1 MDFWK
6 NLLLLIPIWPMT
18 LKVEITGTGI
28 RDLDRTYHTA
38 SQAAKAIIFHHS
50 KDSNAAKLDG
60 HIVDPQYSHEIKQ
73 ELVTAV
79 SVVIDQKIEDL
90 TQARSGY

>member
-1 MDFWK
+1 MK
-6 NLLLLIPIWPMT
+6 PVTPLT
-18 LKVEITGTGI
+18 QTRTGTSTGP

-73 ELVTAV
+73 DLVTAV
-79 SVVIDQKIEDL
+79 FVVRDQKLKI
-90 TQARSGY
+90 